1 MPGLPNNMT
10 GASMQLLE
18 RSFKDIFL
26 NESEISYIS
35 CNQKL
40 FDKLVILNDVGGKQ
54 QLEKVYHF

>member
-1 MPGLPNNMT
+1 MT

-26 NESEISYIS
+26 NESGISYIS

-54 QLEKVYHF
+54 QVEKVYHF